1 MHGIYVDKIF
11 INHGIESGINSY
23 LRDKEGMQY
32 ERIYTFEMYIIKAL
46 TIIYGEKS
54 ILLPYKI
61 DNENAFKCNL
71 LMYGLKES
79 EMNDFIKYMNEYYAF
94 MNEYKSE
101 KKATGLI
108 DEIEKILLSMIQKRS
123 KKHTFTQ
130 EELDAFDTI
139 FNPLNGELKQ
149 LKSLIQ
155 TNRGLIV
162 REWQNH
168 KEELTGTQIRLKAIN
183 PNLLDPNIYYRYG
196 FDIKTI
202 AELSDKEI
210 DEINA
215 VILREEN
222 KEILKQNKIETKQKL
237 AFSTGY
243 VMLDILLVLSS
254 LSTIAMM
261 GIILYSVFRG

>member
-1 MHGIYVDKIF
+1 MTNEYVDKIF
-11 INHGIESGINSY
+11 INPGIECGISSY
-23 LRDKEGMQY
+23 LNLKEGKQTD
-32 ERIYTFEMYIIKAL
+32 RIYAFEMYIIKAL

-71 LMYGLKES
+71 LMYGIKES
-79 EMNDFIKYMNEYYAF
+79 QMEDFIKYMNDYYNF

-101 KKATGLI
+101 VRATGLI
-108 DEIEKILLSMIQKRS
+108 DEIEKILLEMISKRS
-123 KKHTFTQ
+123 KKREFTQ
-130 EELDAFDTI
+130 EELNEFDTV
-139 FNPLNGELKQ
+139 FNPLKGELKK
-149 LKSLIQ
+149 LKDLIA

-162 REWQNH
+162 REWQNQ

-183 PNLLDPNIYYRYG
+183 PNLLDPKTYFKYG

-215 VILREEN
+215 AIFREEN
-222 KEILKQNKIETKQKL
+222 KELIKANEFKQKEKL

-254 LSTIAMM
+254 LSTIAMI
-261 GIILYSVFRG
+261 GIIVYSVFRG

>member
-1 MHGIYVDKIF
+1 MHNEYIDKIF
-11 INHGIESGINSY
+11 INPGIECGISSY
-23 LRDKEGMQY
+23 LNLKEGLPTD
-32 ERIYTFEMYIIKAL
+32 RLCAFEMYIIKAL

-54 ILLPYKI
+54 IILPYKI

-71 LMYGLKES
+71 LMYGIKES
-79 EMNDFIKYMNEYYAF
+79 QMEDFIRYMNEYYDF

-101 KKATGLI
+101 RKATGLI
-108 DEIEKILLSMIQKRS
+108 DEIEKILLDMISRRS
-123 KKHTFTQ
+123 KKREFTQ
-130 EELDAFDTI
+130 EELREFDTV
-139 FNPLNGELKQ
+139 FNPLNGELKK
-149 LKSLIQ
+149 LKDLIAS
-155 TNRGLIV
+155 NRGLIV
-162 REWQNH
+162 REWQNQ

-183 PNLLDPNIYYRYG
+183 PNLLDPKTYFKYG

-215 VILREEN
+215 AIFREEN
-222 KEILKQNKIETKQKL
+222 KELVKANSFKQKEKL

-261 GIILYSVFRG
+261 GIIVYSVFRG

>member
-1 MHGIYVDKIF
+1 MNNEYVDKIF
-11 INHGIESGINSY
+11 INPGIECGISSY
-23 LRDKEGMQY
+23 LNLKEGKQTDRLY
-32 ERIYTFEMYIIKAL
+32 AFEMYIIKAL

-54 ILLPYKI
+54 IILPYNI

-71 LMYGLKES
+71 LMYGIKES
-79 EMNDFIKYMNEYYAF
+79 QMEDFIKYMNDYYNF

-101 KKATGLI
+101 RRATGLI
-108 DEIEKILLSMIQKRS
+108 DEIEKILLDMISRRS
-123 KKHTFTQ
+123 KKREFTQ
-130 EELDAFDTI
+130 DELNEFDTV
-139 FNPLNGELKQ
+139 FNPLNGELKK
-149 LKSLIQ
+149 LKDLIA
-155 TNRGLIV
+155 TNRGLII
-162 REWQNH
+162 REWQNQ

-183 PNLLDPNIYYRYG
+183 PNLLDPKTYFKYG

-210 DEINA
+210 DEINTA
-215 VILREEN
+215 IFREEN
-222 KEILKQNKIETKQKL
+222 KELLKANNIKQKEKL
-237 AFSTGY
+237 VFSTGY

>member
-1 MHGIYVDKIF
+1 MNNEYIDKIF
-11 INHGIESGINSY
+11 INPGIECGISSY
-23 LRDKEGMQY
+23 LNLKEGKQTDRLY
-32 ERIYTFEMYIIKAL
+32 AFEMYIIKAL

-54 ILLPYKI
+54 IILPYNI

-71 LMYGLKES
+71 LMYGIKES
-79 EMNDFIKYMNEYYAF
+79 QMEDFIKYMNDYYNF

-101 KKATGLI
+101 RRATGLI
-108 DEIEKILLSMIQKRS
+108 DEIEKILLDMISRRS
-123 KKHTFTQ
+123 KKREFTQ
-130 EELDAFDTI
+130 DELNEFDTV
-139 FNPLNGELKQ
+139 FNPLNGELKK
-149 LKSLIQ
+149 LKDLIA
-155 TNRGLIV
+155 TNRGLII
-162 REWQNH
+162 REWQNQ

-183 PNLLDPNIYYRYG
+183 PNLLDPKTYFKYG

-210 DEINA
+210 DEINTA
-215 VILREEN
+215 IFREEN
-222 KEILKQNKIETKQKL
+222 KELLKANNIKQKEKL
-237 AFSTGY
+237 VFSTGY